1 MRKSRLKCRLKEN
14 VPPGK
19 LGPDLVASLLVDAQG
34 NDTETGRKAG
44 GHKAATNNFLCI
56 KVKAAPSRTRQLQPL
71 DFIST

>member
-44 GHKAATNNFLCI
+44 RHTNNFLCI